1 MRITATA
8 RDKER
13 NYLCPVDVPVTILG
27 GKWKLLIA
35 YYCLQQSRRNG
46 ELLRLIPTVTQ
57 KMLTQQLRELEADA
71 IIVRTVHEQVPPRV
85 EYSIADDERD
95 RLQPLLDALFDWG
108 LTWAKDH
115 DAVIE
120 ALDSPSCDGASPA
133 A

>member
-1 MRITATA
+1 MRITARA

-13 NYLCPVDVPVTILG
+13 AYLCPVDVPVTILG

-35 YYCLQQSRRNG
+35 YYLLQADRRNG
-46 ELLRLIPTVTQ
+46 ELRRLIPTVSQ
-57 KMLTQQLRELEADA
+57 KMLTQQLRELEADG

-85 EYSIADDERD
+85 EYSIAADERD
-95 RLQPLLDALFDWG
+95 RLQPVVDALFDWG

-120 ALDSPSCDGASPA
+120 APDAPCEGAA
-133 A
+133 T